1 MGYMA
6 GVSQE
11 PTARYPTFAMP
22 VLNEAK
28 IRSARPQERAYKLFD
43 ERGLFM
49 LVTPTGGR
57 LWRFRYRLGGVE
69 KLLTLGAYPDVT
81 LKRAREK
88 REDARKLVADGV
100 DPSAKRKAEK
110 ALQADTFEAIAREWL
125 ALQSKCLATETMEI
139 LGTSEELSVSVCR
152 QPSHCGH
159 YCARTPGSAP
169 TDRGT
174 RHP

>member
-1 MGYMA
+1 MA

-11 PTARYPTFAMP
+11 PTDRYPTFAMP

-88 REDARKLVADGV
+88 RDDARKLVADGV
-100 DPSAKRKAEK
+100 DPSVKRQAEIGR
-110 ALQADTFEAIAREWL
+110 ASCRE
-125 ALQSKCLATETMEI
+125 
-139 LGTSEELSVSVCR
+139 
-152 QPSHCGH
+152 
-159 YCARTPGSAP
+159 
-169 TDRGT
+169 RG
-174 RHP
+174 